1 MVFSDPIFIYC
12 FLPICLLLY
21 WAMAGRARNPLLCV
35 IGAVFYMWGAG
46 AFIVL
51 LLTTIVVN
59 HRAATQVARDRTGHP
74 GRARWI
80 VRVVITAD
88 LLALGFW
95 KYGPFAVEQAGRVFR
110 RLGLDVA
117 PVLHATLPIA
127 ISFYTF
133 QCISYLVDVW
143 RGTAQPA
150 PRLIDFAAYILLFPH
165 LIAGPIVRFAH
176 IENDLLHPRRK
187 RYDDFVNGAPRFFW
201 GLGKKVIVAD
211 QVAAIADR
219 VFAVPGHG
227 INSGTAWIG
236 VLAYAV
242 QIYFD
247 FSGYSDMA
255 IGLARMLGFG
265 FPENFDR
272 PYSSRSITEFWR
284 RWHMSLSSWFRDY
297 VYIPLGG
304 NRKGPARTYVNL
316 SIVFLLTG
324 LWHGANWTFIVW
336 GAFHGACLVV
346 ERATGLG
353 HDSSTQSRRSTR
365 SAWSTVV
372 RRIVTFGLVCVGWA
386 IFRAHDAGQAWDI
399 IHAMLVP
406 NGFHLPVD
414 VAEVVTRQRTFWLLV
429 GLSVVA
435 FPARAHVGR
444 WVTDLDG
451 RRGDALRFA
460 VVGTIAPIAA
470 IYTLSSSFS
479 PFLYFKF

>member
-1 MVFSDPIFIYC
+1 MVFSDPIFIYF
-12 FLPICLLLY
+12 FLPICLVLY
-21 WAMAGRARNPLLCV
+21 WALGVRARNPLLCLL
-35 IGAVFYMWGAG
+35 GAAFYMWGAG

-51 LLTTIVVN
+51 LGSTIIVN
-59 HRAATQVARDRTGHP
+59 HRAATQIARDRLSNP
-74 GRARWI
+74 ARARWI
-80 VRVVITAD
+80 VRAVIVAD
-88 LLALGFW
+88 LAALGFW
-95 KYGPFAVEQAGRVFR
+95 KYGPFTVEQAGRVFR

-133 QCISYLVDVW
+133 QCISYVVDVW
-143 RGTAQPA
+143 RGTAEPA
-150 PRLIDFAAYILLFPH
+150 PRLVDFAAYILLFPH

-176 IENDLLHPRRK
+176 IENDLLQPRRR

-219 VFAVPGHG
+219 VFAVPNHG

-284 RWHMSLSSWFRDY
+284 RWHISLSSWFRDY

-304 NRKGPARTYVNL
+304 NRKGPLRTYVNL

-324 LWHGANWTFIVW
+324 LWHGANWTFILW

-353 HDSSTQSRRSTR
+353 RASSDGSSRGLSG
-365 SAWSTVV
+365 WIVP
-372 RRIVTFGLVCVGWA
+372 RRLVTFLLVCIGWA
-386 IFRAHDAGQAWDI
+386 IFRAGDTGQAWTI

-406 NGFHLPVD
+406 NGFHLPID
-414 VAEVVTRQRTFWLLV
+414 VAEVVTRQRTFWLVV
-429 GLSVVA
+429 GLGVA
-435 FPARAHVGR
+435 ILPARAHIGR
-444 WVTDLDG
+444 WVTELGG
-451 RRGDALRFA
+451 RRGDVLRLA
-460 VVGTIAPIAA
+460 VVGTIAPVAA